1 MDEKKPDDVG
11 IEEHYTPAQIAK
23 ALCVSTDTVRRM
35 LENEPGV
42 LCITTL
48 NRTIRGAE
56 RNHKTLRVPASVWRR
71 IHEKWTV
78 KAGTIQQKPRRR
90 SY

>member
-1 MDEKKPDDVG
+1 MDENSNGVK

-23 ALCVSTDTVRRM
+23 ALCVSTSTVRRM

-48 NRTIRGAE
+48 NRTIRGTE
-56 RNHKTLRVPASVWRR
+56 RNHKTLRVPASVWQR